1 MSISLSSSLLLPKL
15 FLSSLN
21 LTPIGQQHQLPT
33 LVSLTLNR
41 LAILAVQQA
50 KDQSQVRALLEE
62 ARRTAQT
69 SHDQRA
75 LAETE
80 WSLAQIT
87 AIWWGN
93 PKCAFPHGVQ
103 ALELARAS
111 NDKELEARSLYSL
124 GGIHLFEGDFE
135 EAIHCL
141 EASLV
146 LYAALSNE
154 PTASWDLSLPSLV

>member
-75 LAETE
+75 LAETG

-87 AIWWGN
+87 ATWCGH
-93 PKCAFPHGVQ
+93 PKCAFRHGVP
-103 ALELARAS
+103 ALGLAAAT
-111 NDKELEARSLYSL
+111 NDQDLEARSV
-124 GGIHLFEGDFE
+124 
-135 EAIHCL
+135 HC
-141 EASLV
+141 
-146 LYAALSNE
+146 
-154 PTASWDLSLPSLV
+154 PGR